1 MQLVALSIPY
11 NNSVFLC
18 ARSGSNLN
26 LKLCKRGD
34 DNTVTMNVAVLPYKF
49 MKRTFRVLR
58 WKWLLGKHAQQ
69 RQYFKKRRNSNTRL
83 AKYHRRVKWTV
94 RISLLLL
101 ALDIFYIVT
110 IWPNW
115 DHFEH
120 GPIAKSRFIKN
131 YEARR
136 RTDKSLPRV
145 QWQPVALKN
154 ISPHIQKAVIVAED
168 ARFYSH
174 SGFDVIALKD
184 AMDYNIQKLA
194 MKYGA
199 STISQQVVKNMF
211 FSASR
216 DPLRKWHELIFTIS
230 MEFFVPKKRILE
242 TYLNIA
248 EFGRGVYGVEAAAKY
263 YWGTSAKY
271 LTVKE
276 ATELAASLPSP
287 RKHNPKTRTRYFQGR
302 ARKIGRYMK

>member
-1 MQLVALSIPY
+1 MGA
-11 NNSVFLC
+11 
-18 ARSGSNLN
+18 
-26 LKLCKRGD
+26 
-34 DNTVTMNVAVLPYKF
+34 
-49 MKRTFRVLR
+49 
-58 WKWLLGKHAQQ
+58 HEQQ
-69 RQYFKKRRNSNTRL
+69 RQYFKKRRNKNTRL
-83 AKYHRRVKWTV
+83 ARYHRRIKWSIRV
-94 RISLLLL
+94 GLLLL
-101 ALDIFYIVT
+101 AMDIFYIVT

-115 DHFEH
+115 DRFEH

-131 YEARR
+131 YEAKRR
-136 RTDKSLPRV
+136 IDPSLPRV
-145 QWQPVALKN
+145 RWRPVSMKK

-168 ARFYSH
+168 ARFYTH

-184 AMDYNIQKLA
+184 AMDYNIEKLE

-242 TYLNIA
+242 YYLNIA
-248 EFGRGVYGVEAAAKY
+248 EFGKGIYGVEAAARH
-263 YWGTSAKY
+263 YWGSSAKY

-276 ATELAASLPSP
+276 STELAATLPSP
-287 RKHNPKTRTRYFQGR
+287 KKHNPKTRTKYFKRRTSKIARYI
-302 ARKIGRYMK
+302 K